1 MADGW
6 LAVSLV
12 LCCGAVW
19 CGVVWYGLV
28 WSGAEADAETAA

>member
-12 LCCGAVW
+12 LCCGVVR